1 MKSFKD
7 FSYSIVE
14 QENKPRK
21 AYGKPSGYGPGGE
34 PMYTRRPSPEEPG
47 RRAQVQQ
54 SPASVASVKREIEAA
69 KGFAGARS
77 GGLETRSVPSKVTQ
91 VRQNRATAAGTPDPW
106 FSKAGKKF
114 KLTPQDLEKATL
126 KLGSPMRARG
136 GSQAFSDFVKDFA
149 KETGTSRSEVL
160 RQTVSGIPDTESSF
174 KQIFGQALKTQRR
187 AQLQNPSQ
195 PKQLGLFGSDE
206 PIPSKTPKA
215 TILEP
220 KTPGKPPAPGQLDIA
235 DIKPKASEPPK
246 STSTSPKKPP
256 TPPKTE
262 LGGTP
267 KSVSFS
273 TPSRSKTSGA
283 PKSSVVDVT
292 ATTVPGT
299 KFAEPPAKPKN
310 LPGLNLGTEPAGK
323 MVSVRSGQS
332 QTIRPS
338 SRPGVTG
345 TLEKPKAGGMT
356 GAQIEPV
363 KVVDI
368 TKPKVTGNVDTS
380 RVTRNYTSTANKVQ
394 DIVKSQR
401 RSRQAAERLMSQKFK
416 AGGKLLGR
424 SLGAAGAAYDVYSG
438 YQGEKAK
445 GSGNTRA
452 LLKGLTQAAGATIGG
467 IAGGAVVPVAGTI
480 AGATAGSMAGG
491 KLFDVAAGE
500 NARERAMRALQRRQS
515 QAGEYFIGKDSTKV
529 TQKGKAGFV
538 STGTGTDRKTSQLAS
553 TKVLKD
559 PVTGKERVG
568 YLAFK
573 TSPAGQK
580 QAVYKAGD
588 TSQDLA
594 KTSSNWLERLG
605 RTYAP
610 SLYSKSDAA
619 NERRQLSNARAQQNL
634 MRTKLGM
641 G

>member
-1 MKSFKD
+1 MKSFKEFLSEKVTTSGRVPEFQDPIESDIQD
-7 FSYSIVE
+7 FKLEKRTVRKRLPQSSTGIYTPKGSPEKVSNPEVE
-14 QENKPRK
+14 ARARRFAQSFGVPTGADPKTGAPTYKPLQSLTRL
-21 AYGKPSGYGPGGE
+21 PGSSTGR
-34 PMYTRRPSPEEPG
+34 PPSPEDYAKVDVGDLELKRQARTTTGSTGVARATPEGVRNFVINRETRGVSRRSVPETEYRSAEQTAQTISQNPSSPEYKKVESQINQEVGG
-47 RRAQVQQ
+47 RRAKP
-54 SPASVASVKREIEAA
+54 SSV
-69 KGFAGARS
+69 
-77 GGLETRSVPSKVTQ
+77 T
-91 VRQNRATAAGTPDPW
+91 
-106 FSKAGKKF
+106 
-114 KLTPQDLEKATL
+114 
-126 KLGSPMRARG
+126 
-136 GSQAFSDFVKDFA
+136 
-149 KETGTSRSEVL
+149 
-160 RQTVSGIPDTESSF
+160 
-174 KQIFGQALKTQRR
+174 
-187 AQLQNPSQ
+187 
-195 PKQLGLFGSDE
+195 
-206 PIPSKTPKA
+206 
-215 TILEP
+215 
-220 KTPGKPPAPGQLDIA
+220 KPPAP
-235 DIKPKASEPPK
+235 
-246 STSTSPKKPP
+246 P
-256 TPPKTE
+256 TPP
-262 LGGTP
+262 
-267 KSVSFS
+267 
-273 TPSRSKTSGA
+273 TPSRS
-283 PKSSVVDVT
+283 
-292 ATTVPGT
+292 TTVIRSPEPGT
-299 KFAEPPAKPKN
+299 TYVTNAPGGTISGKTPEEVVSKAETQVDKLKRIYNAPPA
-310 LPGLNLGTEPAGK
+310 
-323 MVSVRSGQS
+323 
-332 QTIRPS
+332 
-338 SRPGVTG
+338 
-345 TLEKPKAGGMT
+345 EKPKSTPKLKPQPAPTNINLGDTSLPKTFKSPKG
-356 GAQIEPV
+356 PSV
-363 KVVDI
+363 KVS
-368 TKPKVTGNVDTS
+368 TPKPEAP
-380 RVTRNYTSTANKVQ
+380 TSTASRVQ

-424 SLGAAGAAYDVYSG
+424 GLGAAGAAYDVYSG